1 MAALEDGVADMNA
14 SSRPP
19 RVLMVLTSHA
29 TLGNT
34 GRATGFWL
42 EEFAAPYYVL
52 TDAGVEVTLCSPLG
66 GQPPIDPV
74 SDEPGG
80 QTEDTRRFHEDV
92 AAQDRLATTLPL
104 ASVSAGDFDAVFFP
118 GGHGPLW
125 DLPDNR
131 SSIAL
136 IEAFLAADKP
146 VAAVCHAPVAFAH
159 VTNPDG
165 TPFLAGR
172 EVTAFSDSEEE
183 AVGLTDVVPE
193 LLEDMLVAADAHYSK
208 GPADFGPFVVVD
220 GTLITG
226 QNPAS
231 SAPAAKALL
240 AQLSGDHEAASS

>member
-1 MAALEDGVADMNA
+1 MNA
-14 SSRPP
+14 VSHNP

-29 TLGNT
+29 TLGDT

-52 TDAGVEVTLCSPLG
+52 RDAGVDVTLCSPLG

-80 QTEDTRRFHEDV
+80 QTDDTRRFHEDV

-104 ASVSAGDFDAVFFP
+104 ADVAAGDFDAVFFP

-125 DLPDNR
+125 DLPDNQ
-131 SSIAL
+131 SSIGL
-136 IEAFLAADKP
+136 IEAFVAAGKP

-159 VTNPDG
+159 VTNDDG

-172 EVTAFSDSEEE
+172 DVTAFSDSEEA

-193 LLEDMLVAADAHYSK
+193 LLEDMLVAAGANYSK

-231 SAPAAKALL
+231 SAPAANALL
-240 AQLSGDHEAASS
+240 AQLSDDHGTASS

>member
-1 MAALEDGVADMNA
+1 MSAE
-14 SSRPP
+14 SRPL
-19 RVLMVLTSHA
+19 RVLMVLTSHG
-29 TLGNT
+29 TLGDT
-34 GRATGFWL
+34 GRATGLWL

-52 TDAGVEVTLCSPLG
+52 TDAGVGVTLCSPLG

-80 QTEDTRRFHEDV
+80 QTEDTKRFHEDA
-92 AAQDRLATTLPL
+92 AAQDRLATTLSL
-104 ASVSAGDFDAVFFP
+104 TDVSASDFDAVFFP

-131 SSIAL
+131 TSVGL
-136 IEAFLAADKP
+136 IEAFLAAGKP

-159 VTNPDG
+159 VMNPDG
-165 TPFLAGR
+165 TLFLTGR
-172 EVTAFSDSEEE
+172 EVTAFSDSEEA

-193 LLEDMLVAADAHYSK
+193 LLEDMLVAAGAHYSK

-231 SAPAAKALL
+231 SAPAARALL
-240 AQLSGDHEAASS
+240 AQLSGHHGTASS

>member
-1 MAALEDGVADMNA
+1 MAP
-14 SSRPP
+14 SRHL

-29 TLGNT
+29 SLGHT

-74 SDEPGG
+74 SDEPGS
-80 QTEDTRRFHEDV
+80 QTDDTRRFHEDM
-92 AAQDRLATTLPL
+92 ASQKQLATTLQL
-104 ASVSAGDFDAVFFP
+104 SEVTASEFDAVFFP

-125 DLPDNR
+125 DLPDNKH
-131 SSIAL
+131 SIDL
-136 IEAFLAADKP
+136 IESFVEAGKP

-159 VTNPDG
+159 VTKPDG
-165 TPFLAGR
+165 SDFLVGR
-172 EVTAFSDSEEE
+172 NVTAFSDSEEA

-193 LLEDMLVAADAHYSK
+193 LLEDMLVGAGANYSK
-208 GPADFGPFVVVD
+208 GSTDFDPYVVVD
-220 GTLITG
+220 GRLITG

-231 SAPAAKALL
+231 STPAARALL
-240 AQLSGDHEAASS
+240 AQLTLPDHESTAS

>member
-1 MAALEDGVADMNA
+1 MTAAVRA
-14 SSRPP
+14 P

-29 TLGNT
+29 TLGTT
-34 GRATGFWL
+34 GRATGLWL

-52 TDAGVEVTLCSPLG
+52 TDAGIGVSLSSPLG

-80 QTEDTRRFHEDV
+80 QTDATRRFHQDV

-104 ASVSAGDFDAVFFP
+104 AEVSAGDFDAVFFP

-125 DLPDNR
+125 DLPDNP

-136 IEAFLAADKP
+136 IEAFVAADKP

-159 VTNPDG
+159 VTDPDG
-165 TPFLAGR
+165 SGFLAGR
-172 EVTAFSDSEEE
+172 QVTAFSDSEEA

-193 LLEDMLVAADAHYSK
+193 LLEDMLVAAGAHYSK
-208 GPADFGPFVVVD
+208 GPTDFDAFVVVD
-220 GTLITG
+220 GRLITG

-231 SAPAAKALL
+231 SAPAARALL
-240 AQLSGDHEAASS
+240 AQLLPDARRATAS